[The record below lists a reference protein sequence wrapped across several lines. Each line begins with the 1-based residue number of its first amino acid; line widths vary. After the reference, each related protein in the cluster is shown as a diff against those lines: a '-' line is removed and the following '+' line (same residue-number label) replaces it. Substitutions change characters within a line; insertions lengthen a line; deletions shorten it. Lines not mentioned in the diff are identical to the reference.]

1 MRPENI
7 EAVYPLSSLQQGL
20 LFHTLLAPKSG
31 VYVVQVCSDLS
42 GELNMAAFEKAWSR
56 LIERHSVFRT
66 FFIWEDITKPAQVVQ
81 RSVTLPI
88 ELHDWRH
95 LGEAEQKESFD
106 ALLQKDREQGFELSV
121 APLMR
126 VTLVRVGD
134 SAYKFVWSHH
144 HLLLDG
150 WCLSLVLREVLMFYA
165 AFCENRELQLERGPD
180 YRDYIVWLQRQDLTA
195 AEKFWRRT
203 LGDFTTPTPFGVDTP
218 AASGEAVEQDYNSH
232 WSRISNKA
240 TTALQALTRQHKL
253 TMNTIVQGAWGLLL
267 SRYSGQHDVVFGT
280 TVSGRPAE
288 LPGVESIIGLFINTL
303 PVRVRIREHEAVFS
317 WLQELQQQQVEAREY
332 EYSPLL
338 EVQRWSSVPP
348 GQALFE
354 STMTFENY
362 PVNMSSQETGSTP
375 QQQSLGVGSL
385 TTLNRP
391 HYPISVTVVPESS
404 IVVKITYDRR
414 RFDDVIVERMLE
426 HFKNLLEGIAASPQ
440 ARVGE
445 LSLLSASEKQQQLFT
460 WNQTATQLPSRK
472 LVQLF
477 EEQVAR
483 RADHVALVFGD
494 EQVTYVELDAR
505 ANVLALELR
514 QRGVG
519 PDVLVGI
526 CMERSV
532 ELIVSLLGVLKAGG
546 AYLPLDPNYPKERL
560 RFMVEDARPRV
571 LLMQPELLSILPETE
586 DEVLYVIERGQAPLP
601 DLFISKAAETTQD
614 PQQRTSQEEGLAPAA
629 SNLAYVIY
637 TSGSSGTPKGAM
649 VTHGGVLNSL
659 QWKQK
664 RFPLTEHDAF
674 LMHTSLNFD
683 PSVWEVFWPLM
694 VGGRV
699 VIAPAGL
706 QESSALLKYM
716 VEQSVTCAYFV
727 PSMLGMLV
735 QEQSLGEV
743 STLRYVINGGEK
755 LPLAVMREFQ
765 KLSKAEL
772 IHSYGPTEVT
782 VGATEWP
789 CEPEAEC
796 VLIGRPIGNVNAYV
810 LDAQMEPLPLGVAG
824 ELYMGGVGVGRGYIG
839 QASLTAERFVP
850 DPFSGK
856 AGARLYR
863 TGDMVRYDDE
873 AHLEFIG
880 RVDQQVKLRGY
891 RIELGEIEAVLR
903 RHEQVREA
911 VVVVREESGEKRLVA
926 YVVSEA
932 SPNELRDF
940 LRLHLPEYMI
950 PAAWVQ
956 LEALPLTANGKVDR
970 RALPDPDSQRPELS
984 SAYIAPRTS
993 VEREIAEVWQEVL
1006 GLEAV
1011 GVDDNFFDLGGH
1023 SLHAL
1028 RVHGKLCAKF
1038 GNELSLVQLFQ
1049 FPTISA
1055 LAGLITQKTADESSL
1070 EKVHER
1076 ASKQREAIAQQR
1088 QRIEERRRIYG

>member
-20 LFHTLLAPKSG
+20 LFHTLLAPRSG

-42 GELNMAAFEKAWSR
+42 GDLNIEAFENAWSR

-66 FFIWEDITKPAQVVQ
+66 FFIWEDISKPAQVVQ

-88 ELHDWRH
+88 ELLDWRH
-95 LGEAEQKESFD
+95 LGEAEQNESFND
-106 ALLQKDREQGFELSV
+106 LLQQDREKGFELSV

-126 VTLVRVGD
+126 VLLVRVGE

-150 WCLSLVLREVLMFYA
+150 WCLSLVLSEVLMFYTA
-165 AFCENRELQLERGPD
+165 CCEKRELQLERGPD

-203 LGDFTTPTPFGVDTP
+203 LGDFKTPTPFGVDRP
-218 AASGEAVEQDYNSH
+218 AANGAATEQDYNSH
-232 WSRISNKA
+232 WSRLSNNA

-267 SRYSGQHDVVFGT
+267 SRYSGQSDVVFGT

-288 LPGVESIIGLFINTL
+288 LPGVESIVGLFINTL
-303 PVRVRIREHEAVFS
+303 PVRVRVREREPVFS

-338 EVQRWSSVPP
+338 EVQRWSNVPP

-362 PVNMSSQETGSTP
+362 PVNMSSQPTGSMP
-375 QQQSLGVGSL
+375 QQQGLGVGSL

-404 IVVKITYDRR
+404 LVVKITYDRR
-414 RFDDVIVERMLE
+414 RFDDATVERMLE
-426 HFKNLLEGIAASPQ
+426 HFKNLLEGIAATPE
-440 ARVGE
+440 ARVSE
-445 LSLLSASEKQQQLFT
+445 LSILSARERQQQLFT
-460 WNQTATQLPSRK
+460 WNQTATELPAGN

-483 RADHVALVFGD
+483 RPEQVAIVSGD
-494 EQVTYVELDAR
+494 ERVTYVELDRR
-505 ANVLALELR
+505 ANALALELR
-514 QRGVG
+514 RCGVG

-546 AYLPLDPNYPKERL
+546 AYLPLDPAYPKERL
-560 RFMVEDARPRV
+560 QFIIDDAGPKVILTTDRTDQSRGSNPDPCHPR
-571 LLMQPELLSILPETE
+571 S
-586 DEVLYVIERGQAPLP
+586 
-601 DLFISKAAETTQD
+601 
-614 PQQRTSQEEGLAPAA
+614 

-649 VTHGGVLNSL
+649 VTHGGVINSL
-659 QWKQK
+659 QWKQQ
-664 RFPLTEHDAF
+664 RYQLSEQDAF

-694 VGGRV
+694 VGARV
-699 VIAPAGL
+699 VIAPAGPL
-706 QESSALLKYM
+706 ESSALLKYM
-716 VEQSVTCAYFV
+716 AEHSVTCAYFV
-727 PSMLGMLV
+727 PSMLGVLV
-735 QEQSLGEV
+735 QQPRLSQV
-743 STLRYVINGGEK
+743 SSLRYVINGGEK
-755 LPLAVMREFQ
+755 LPLGVMQEFQ
-765 KLSKAEL
+765 RLSRAQL

-789 CEPEAEC
+789 CEAEAER
-796 VLIGRPIGNVNAYV
+796 VLIGRPIGNVHVYV
-810 LDAQMEPLPLGVAG
+810 LDGQMEPLPLGVAG
-824 ELYMGGVGVGRGYIG
+824 ELYIGGIGVGRGYVG
-839 QASLTAERFVP
+839 QPALTAEKFIP
-850 DPFSGK
+850 DPFSGRV
-856 AGARLYR
+856 GARLYR

-873 AHLEFIG
+873 AHLEFVG
-880 RVDQQVKLRGY
+880 RLDEQVKLRGY
-891 RIELGEIEAVLR
+891 RIELGEIEVVLR
-903 RHEQVREA
+903 RHQQVRET
-911 VVVVREESGEKRLVA
+911 VVVMREESGEKRLVA

-932 SPNELRDF
+932 GPNELRDF
-940 LRLHLPEYMI
+940 LRQHLPEYMI
-950 PAAWVQ
+950 PTAWVQ
-956 LEALPLTANGKVDR
+956 LEALPLTANGKVNR

-1011 GVDDNFFDLGGH
+1011 GIDDNFFDLGGH
-1023 SLHAL
+1023 SLHAI

-1055 LAGLITQKTADESSL
+1055 LAGLLTQKTAAEPAL
-1070 EKVHER
+1070 EKVYER

>member
-1 MRPENI
+1 VQPENI

-31 VYVVQVCSDLS
+31 VYVVQVHSDLS
-42 GELNMAAFEKAWSR
+42 GDLNIAAFEKAWSR

-66 FFIWEDITKPAQVVQ
+66 FFLWEDISKPAQVVQ
-81 RSVTLPI
+81 KSVTLPI
-88 ELHDWRH
+88 EFHDWRH
-95 LGEAEQKESFD
+95 LGETEQKESFND
-106 ALLQKDREQGFELSV
+106 LLQQDREKGFELSV

-126 VTLVRVGD
+126 VMLVRVGD
-134 SAYKFVWSHH
+134 SSYKFVWSHH

-165 AFCENRELQLERGPD
+165 AFCEKRELQLERGPD

-195 AEKFWRRT
+195 AETFWRRT

-218 AASGEAVEQDYNSH
+218 AASGTATEQDYNSH
-232 WSRISNKA
+232 WSRISNSA
-240 TTALQALTRQHKL
+240 TTALQALTRRHKL

-267 SRYSGQHDVVFGT
+267 SRYGGQKDVVFGT

-303 PVRVRIREHEAVFS
+303 PVRVRINEGESVFS

-338 EVQRWSSVPP
+338 EVQRWSGVPR

-362 PVNMSSQETGSTP
+362 PVNVSSQKTAATS
-375 QQQSLGVGSL
+375 QRQNLGLGSL
-385 TTLNRP
+385 TALNRP
-391 HYPISVTVVPESS
+391 HYPLSVTVVPDSS
-404 IVVKITYDRR
+404 LVVKLTYDRR
-414 RFDDVIVERMLE
+414 RFDDATVERMLE
-426 HFKNLLEGIAASPQ
+426 HFKHLLEGIAARPQ
-440 ARVGE
+440 ARVCE
-445 LSLLSASEKQQQLFT
+445 LSLLSAGEKRQQLFT
-460 WNQTATQLPSRK
+460 WNQTATELPAGN
-472 LVQLF
+472 LVQRF
-477 EEQVAR
+477 DEQVAR
-483 RADHVALVFGD
+483 TPDHIAIVCAD
-494 EQVTYVELDAR
+494 EQVTYAELDTR
-505 ANVLALELR
+505 ANVLALDLR

-532 ELIVSLLGVLKAGG
+532 ELIVALLGVLKAGG
-546 AYLPLDPNYPKERL
+546 AYLPLDPTYPRERL
-560 RFMVEDARPRV
+560 RFMLEDARPQM
-571 LLMQPELLSILPETE
+571 LLTQSELFSILPETQA
-586 DEVLYVIERGQAPLP
+586 EVLFVERGQAPLP
-601 DLFISKAAETTQD
+601 DLFISKAPETSRE

-629 SNLAYVIY
+629 ENLAYVIY

-659 QWKQK
+659 QWKQQ
-664 RFPLTEHDAF
+664 RYGLSEQDAF

-699 VIAPAGL
+699 VIAPAGRL
-706 QESSALLKYM
+706 ESSALLRYM
-716 VEQSVTCAYFV
+716 AEQSVTCAYFV
-727 PSMLGMLV
+727 PSMLGVLV
-735 QEQSLGEV
+735 QEPRLSECR
-743 STLRYVINGGEK
+743 SLRYVINGGEK
-755 LPLAVMREFQ
+755 LPLAVMRGFQ

-789 CEPEAEC
+789 CEAGAER
-796 VLIGRPIGNVNAYV
+796 VLIGRPVGNAHAYV
-810 LDAQMEPLPLGVAG
+810 LDEQMEPLPLGVAG
-824 ELYMGGVGVGRGYIG
+824 ELYIGGVGVGRGYIG
-839 QASLTAERFVP
+839 QAALTAERFVP

-856 AGARLYR
+856 VGARLYR
-863 TGDMVRYDDE
+863 TGDVVKYDDE
-873 AHLEFIG
+873 AHLEFMG
-880 RVDQQVKLRGY
+880 RVDDQVKLRGY

-903 RHEQVREA
+903 RRQQVREA
-911 VVVVREESGEKRLVA
+911 VVVMRDESGEQRLVA
-926 YVVSEA
+926 YVVGEA
-932 SPNELRDF
+932 GPNELRDF
-940 LRLHLPEYMI
+940 LRQHLPEYMI

-984 SAYIAPRTS
+984 SAYIAPRTA

-1006 GLEAV
+1006 GLETV

-1038 GNELSLVQLFQ
+1038 GDELTLVQLFQ

-1055 LAGLITQKTADESSL
+1055 LAGLLTQKTTAEPSF
-1070 EKVHER
+1070 EKVYER

-1088 QRIEERRRIYG
+1088 QLIEERRRIYG

>member
-20 LFHTLLAPKSG
+20 LFHTLLAPRSG
-31 VYVVQVCSDLS
+31 VYVVQVHSDLS
-42 GELNMAAFEKAWSR
+42 GELDIAAFENAWSR

-81 RSVTLPI
+81 KSVTLPV

-95 LGEAEQKESFD
+95 LGETEQNELFND
-106 ALLQKDREQGFELSV
+106 LLQKDREKGFELSV

-126 VTLVRVGD
+126 VMLMRVGE
-134 SAYKFVWSHH
+134 SSYKFVWSHH

-150 WCLSLVLREVLMFYA
+150 WCLSLVLREVLMFYT
-165 AFCENRELQLERGPD
+165 AFCEKRELHLERGPD

-195 AEKFWRRT
+195 AETFWRRT

-218 AASGEAVEQDYNSH
+218 AATGTATEQDYNSH
-232 WSRISNKA
+232 WSRISNSA

-267 SRYSGQHDVVFGT
+267 SRYSGQPDVVFGT

-303 PVRVRIREHEAVFS
+303 PVRVRVNERESVFS

-338 EVQRWSSVPP
+338 DVQGWTGVPR
-348 GQALFE
+348 GQSLFE

-362 PVNMSSQETGSTP
+362 PVNVSSQKTAAAPQRQNLGLGSMTA
-375 QQQSLGVGSL
+375 
-385 TTLNRP
+385 LNRP
-391 HYPISVTVVPESS
+391 HYPLSVTVVPESS
-404 IVVKITYDRR
+404 LLVKLTYDRR
-414 RFDDVIVERMLE
+414 RFDDATVERMLE
-426 HFKNLLEGIAASPQ
+426 HFKNLLEAIAARPQ
-440 ARVGE
+440 ARVCDM
-445 LSLLSASEKQQQLFT
+445 SLLSASEKQQQLFT
-460 WNQTATQLPSRK
+460 WNQTATELPGGN
-472 LVQLF
+472 LVQVL

-483 RADHVALVFGD
+483 TPDHVAIACAG
-494 EQVTYVELDAR
+494 EQVTYAELDAR

-526 CMERSV
+526 RMERSL
-532 ELIVSLLGVLKAGG
+532 ELIVALLGVLKAGG
-546 AYLPLDPNYPKERL
+546 AYLPLDPTYPQERL
-560 RFMVEDARPRV
+560 QFIIDDAKPKV
-571 LLMQPELLSILPETE
+571 ILTT
-586 DEVLYVIERGQAPLP
+586 DHTDQSGGSDP
-601 DLFISKAAETTQD
+601 DLIRGFD
-614 PQQRTSQEEGLAPAA
+614 RCNPH
-629 SNLAYVIY
+629 NLAYVIY

-659 QWKQK
+659 QWKQQ
-664 RFPLTEHDAF
+664 RFRLTEQDAF

-694 VGGRV
+694 VGARV
-699 VIAPAGL
+699 VVAPAGRL
-706 QESSALLKYM
+706 ESSALLKYM
-716 VEQSVTCAYFV
+716 AEQAVTCAYFV
-727 PSMLGMLV
+727 PSMLGVLV
-735 QEQSLGEV
+735 QEPRLSEV
-743 STLRYVINGGEK
+743 TSLRYVINGGEK
-755 LPLAVMREFQ
+755 LPLGVMQEFQ
-765 KLSKAEL
+765 RLSSAQL

-789 CEPEAEC
+789 CEAGAER
-796 VLIGRPIGNVNAYV
+796 VLIGRPIGNTHAYV
-810 LDAQMEPLPLGVAG
+810 LNARMEPLPVGVAG
-824 ELYMGGVGVGRGYIG
+824 ELYIGGVGVGRGYIG
-839 QASLTAERFVP
+839 QSALTAERFVP
-850 DPFSGK
+850 DRFSGE

-863 TGDMVRYDDE
+863 TGDIVRYDAE

-880 RVDQQVKLRGY
+880 RVDDQVKLRGY

-911 VVVVREESGEKRLVA
+911 VVVMRDESGEKRLVA
-926 YVVSEA
+926 YVVGEA
-932 SPNELRDF
+932 GPNELRDF
-940 LRLHLPEYMI
+940 LRQRLPEYMI
-950 PAAWVQ
+950 PAAWMQ

-984 SAYIAPRTS
+984 SAYIAPRTA

-1006 GLEAV
+1006 GLETV

-1038 GNELSLVQLFQ
+1038 GDELTLVQLFQ

-1055 LAGLITQKTADESSL
+1055 LAGLLTQKTTSEPSF
-1070 EKVHER
+1070 EKVYER
-1076 ASKQREAIAQQR
+1076 ASKQKEAIAQQR
-1088 QRIEERRRIYG
+1088 QLMEERRRIYG